1 MHQRRIFLQS
11 ILVAISLSTFL
22 FLPGNCHSQTSMA
35 DRERQRALNERD
47 LNQRAWNLRMVSLMA
62 ARKRAEPFDPE
73 RALSQVQDDFKELQL
88 LNKPLAL
95 MALGKTNFDLKL
107 VTKFASEINKRA
119 ERLMKNLALP
129 GEPEVSPRKYEV
141 TTPGQLKAPLVHMA
155 NLILDFTGN
164 PFFKDAGVVDEQ
176 AYKAR
181 RDLEEIIE
189 LSGRVRD
196 FSKKLAQ

>member
-1 MHQRRIFLQS
+1 MHQRRIFLKS
-11 ILVAISLSTFL
+11 ILVVTCLSTFL
-22 FLPGNCHSQTSMA
+22 FFVGNCAGQTSMA

-73 RALSQVQDDFKELQL
+73 RALSQVQEDFKELQL

-95 MALGKTNFDLKL
+95 MALGKTEFDLKL
-107 VTKFASEINKRA
+107 VTKSATEINKRA

-129 GEPEVSPRKYEV
+129 GEGDVSPRKYEV
-141 TTPGQLKAPLVHMA
+141 TTPAQLKAPLVHMA
-155 NLILDFTGN
+155 NLILDFTSN

-176 AYKAR
+176 SYKAR
-181 RDLEEIIE
+181 HDLEEIIE
-189 LSGRVRD
+189 LSGRVKD
-196 FSKKLAQ
+196 FGKKLAQ